1 MGAMADQEQTVRIG
15 GRSLRLSRLDKVL
28 YPETGTTKADVIR
41 YYTTIAPVLLP
52 HLRDRPVTRK
62 RWPDGV
68 GTAEAPGTSFFIKDL
83 EAGAPAWL
91 PRVTIT
97 HSTGPKDYPVVEEV
111 AALAYLAQVA
121 SLELHTPQWR
131 FGPDGARLPPDRLVL
146 DLDPGPGMGL
156 ADCARVAEWVRPIL
170 TGMGLSPVPVTSG
183 SKGIHLYAG
192 LPGEQTSDQV
202 SAVAKELARAL
213 EADHPDAVVSAM
225 AKSLRPGR
233 VFVDWSQNNANK
245 TTVSPYSLRGRLRPT
260 VAAPRRWDELADPR
274 LTQLEFEEVLR
285 RVAESGDLLA
295 DVLPS
300 GSDRTPDDPLRAYR
314 GKRSAARTP
323 EPVPDGPHRSSRT
336 ENGEHPGFVVQEH
349 RARRLH
355 HDFRLERDGVL
366 VSWAVPKGI
375 PDSPSVNHLAVQTE
389 DHPLEYATF
398 EGEIPRGQYGAG
410 TVTIWDRGWYETEKW
425 RDDEIIVTMHGRPG
439 GPLDGVRLALI
450 RTSGAREK
458 SSWLIHRM
466 KEQAPDP
473 DAAPAPARTPP
484 ARPRPMLATPADIR
498 IARAAADRWEQP
510 PWAEMKWDGV
520 RALGAWDGSR
530 MVLFA
535 RSGADITDRYPEIV
549 AAAPGFGTEPVVV
562 DGEIVALGPAGTPD
576 FARLQN
582 RMHLADRALIAREAQ
597 RTPVRYHL
605 FDVLAQGHEDL
616 TAMPLRERRAVLDR
630 LARRVTGAI
639 EVPPVFDDLDA
650 ALEAAEQFGLE
661 GIVVKNPASRYRP
674 GARPGDWLKVKRLRT
689 QSVVIGGIRPGR
701 GARAGRIGSLLLGV
715 PGEAGLRY
723 VGRVGTGFTN
733 AALERL
739 AAALEPLRTADV
751 PFADIPAAD
760 AADATWVRPELVG
773 EVAFAEY
780 TPAGILRHPRWR
792 GLRPDVRPDDVVP
805 E

>member
-1 MGAMADQEQTVRIG
+1 MGDQEQTVRIG

-28 YPETGTTKADVIR
+28 YPTTGTTKADVIR

-52 HLRDRPVTRK
+52 HLRARPVTRK

-97 HSTGPKDYPVVEEV
+97 HSTGPKDYPVVDDA

-146 DLDPGPGMGL
+146 DLDPGPGTGL
-156 ADCARVAEWVRPIL
+156 ADCARVAEWARPIL
-170 TGMGLSPVPVTSG
+170 TGMGLNPVPVTSG

-213 EADHPDAVVSAM
+213 EADHPDTVVSAM

-260 VAAPRRWDELADPR
+260 VAAPRRWDELADPN
-274 LTQLEFEEVLR
+274 LTHLEFEEVLR

-323 EPVPDGPHRSSRT
+323 EPVPDGPHRPSGT
-336 ENGEHPGFVVQEH
+336 DNGEHPGFVAQEH
-349 RARRLH
+349 HARRLH

-375 PDSPSVNHLAVQTE
+375 PDTPSVNHLAVQTE
-389 DHPLEYATF
+389 DHPLEYAAF
-398 EGEIPRGQYGAG
+398 EGEIPRGEYGAG
-410 TVTIWDRGWYETEKW
+410 TVTMWDRGWYETEKW

-450 RTSGAREK
+450 RTSGAGEK
-458 SSWLIHRM
+458 SQWLLHRM
-466 KEQAPDP
+466 KEQAPEP
-473 DAAPAPARTPP
+473 DAAPAPARVPS
-484 ARPRPMLATPADIR
+484 ARGRPMLATPADIR
-498 IARAAADRWEQP
+498 TARAAADRWEQP

-520 RALGAWDGSR
+520 RALGVWDGTGIR
-530 MVLFA
+530 LFA
-535 RSGADITDRYPEIV
+535 RSGADVTDRYPEIV
-549 AAAPGFGTEPVVV
+549 AAASGFGTDPVTV
-562 DGEIVALGPAGTPD
+562 DGEIVALGATGAPD

-582 RMHLADRALIAREAQ
+582 RMHLTDRTAIARESQ
-597 RTPVRYHL
+597 RSPVRYYL
-605 FDVLAQGHEDL
+605 FDVLAKADEDL
-616 TAMPLRERRAVLDR
+616 TPLPLRERRRMLESLADR
-630 LARRVTGAI
+630 VRGAI

-650 ALEAAEQFGLE
+650 ALDACERFDLE
-661 GIVVKNPASRYRP
+661 GIVVKNPASGYRP
-674 GARPGDWLKVKRLRT
+674 GGRPGDWLKVKRLRT

-701 GARAGRIGSLLLGV
+701 GARTGGIGSLLLGI
-715 PGEAGLRY
+715 PAEAGLRY
-723 VGRVGTGFTN
+723 VGRVGTGFTD
-733 AALERL
+733 AARERL
-739 AAALEPLRTADV
+739 AAALEPLRTDAV

-780 TPAGILRHPRWR
+780 TPGGILRHARWR
-792 GLRPDVRPDDVVP
+792 GLRPDLGPGDVVP
-805 E
+805 EG